1 MGAPS
6 ASPAAPTLS
15 IPQAY
20 RQPPGDAST
29 GLPSTPQPSAI
40 FLARSSKLPK
50 STRPIPHRPPT
61 QAPEAEAL
69 DSWCLRLGFPRIPR
83 LPVTIPRP
91 PVPEPGPGPTW
102 QKVCAAPLGALR
114 GGAVHCPEGSG
125 AEGPSCLVGERW
137 PLCVKPGLPGGPGRA
152 LGARVFL

>member
-15 IPQAY
+15 IPQAC

-91 PVPEPGPGPTW
+91 PVPEPGPGSDVADG
-102 QKVCAAPLGALR
+102 VCCAPRGATRRRGSLSRGFGRRGTVLLGWGEVAA
-114 GGAVHCPEGSG
+114 VC
-125 AEGPSCLVGERW
+125 
-137 PLCVKPGLPGGPGRA
+137 
-152 LGARVFL
+152 